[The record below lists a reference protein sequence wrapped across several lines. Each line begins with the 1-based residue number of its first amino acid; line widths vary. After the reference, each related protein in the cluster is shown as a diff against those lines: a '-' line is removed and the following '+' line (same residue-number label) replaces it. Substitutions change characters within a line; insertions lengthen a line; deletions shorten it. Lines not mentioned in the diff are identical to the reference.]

1 MKHDAWQ
8 QQIRLAWAE
17 NQLKIYRKLPT
28 KQCYNMED
36 SAMWT
41 EAFLGLSLVC
51 PSQTGWASLMAQW

>member
-17 NQLKIYRKLPT
+17 NQLKIDRKLPT

-36 SAMWT
+36 PAMWT

-51 PSQTGWASLMAQW
+51 PF